1 MILRIG
7 IVVSDSRRSADRSLA
22 ISVHVP
28 RKPKARR
35 ELPPVAVPA
44 ALSLKSGIS
53 RKGEA
58 QRSFLKHRA
67 FHACRPGRIAIFRDS
82 PEGQRFGK
90 VGFLMETVINS
101 LVLIHFPAVCCVD
114 FYISFPLVVGVRSG
128 L

>member
-7 IVVSDSRRSADRSLA
+7 IVVSDSCRSADRSLA

-44 ALSLKSGIS
+44 ALSLKSRIS

-67 FHACRPGRIAIFRDS
+67 PHACRPGLIAIFRDS
-82 PEGQRFGK
+82 SERQRLGK
-90 VGFLMETVINS
+90 IGFPTETVIDS
-101 LVLIHFPAVCCVD
+101 PALIHFPAVGCV
-114 FYISFPLVVGVRSG
+114 
-128 L
+128 